1 MRALLAICLVALC
14 GFFFLKNSSQ
24 NRRICG
30 MSGDTII
37 TLGDSLANGYGVSE
51 NDSFAIKTALNLQK
65 RAIKRGIDGE
75 VSAGLLSRIDSELN
89 SQNLAAIIIS
99 IGGNDFLRKI
109 DKATTERNIR
119 EIVRKAKAKTTC
131 VVLLGVPDGL
141 LGGLTGGVSSI
152 YTDIAK
158 TEGILL
164 EKSAMPKILKQH
176 SLKID
181 EIHPNS
187 DGHAIIAENIA
198 KLIMDAK

>member
-14 GFFFLKNSSQ
+14 GFLFFKNSSQ
-24 NRRICG
+24 NRRICD

-51 NDSFAIKTALNLQK
+51 NDSFATKTALNLRK

-75 VSAGLLSRIDSELN
+75 VSSGLLSRIDSELN

-119 EIVRKAKAKTTC
+119 EIVRKAKAKTAC

-141 LGGLTGGVSSI
+141 LGGLAGGVSSI

-158 TEGILL
+158 SEGILL

-187 DGHAIIAENIA
+187 EGHAIIAENIA

>member
-1 MRALLAICLVALC
+1 
-14 GFFFLKNSSQ
+14 
-24 NRRICG
+24 

-51 NDSFAIKTALNLQK
+51 NDSFAIKTALNLRK

-109 DKATTERNIR
+109 DKATTEHNIR
-119 EIVRKAKAKTTC
+119 EIVRKAKVKTAC

-141 LGGLTGGVSSI
+141 LGGLAGGVSSI

-158 TEGILL
+158 AEGILL

>member
-14 GFFFLKNSSQ
+14 GFLFFKNSSQ
-24 NRRICG
+24 NRRICD

-37 TLGDSLANGYGVSE
+37 TIGDSLANGYGVSE
-51 NDSFAIKTALNLQK
+51 NDSFAIKTALNLRK
-65 RAIKRGIDGE
+65 RAIKRGIDGD

-89 SQNLAAIIIS
+89 SQNIAAIIIS

-119 EIVRKAKAKTTC
+119 EIVRKAKAKTAC

-158 TEGILL
+158 AEGILL

>member
-1 MRALLAICLVALC
+1 MKLLLAICLAILG
-14 GFFFLKNSSQ
+14 GFLIFKNSSQ
-24 NRRICG
+24 NRRICD
-30 MSGDTII
+30 MSNDTII

-51 NDSFAIKTALNLQK
+51 NDSFAFKTSQILRK

-89 SQNLAAIIIS
+89 SQNLVAIIIS

-109 DKATTERNIR
+109 SKATTERNIR
-119 EIVRKAKAKTTC
+119 EIVRKAKAKSTC

-158 TEGILL
+158 SEGVLL
-164 EKSAMPKILKQH
+164 EKSAMPQILKQH

-187 DGHAIIAENIA
+187 QGHAIIAQNIA

>member
-14 GFFFLKNSSQ
+14 GFLFFKNSSQ
-24 NRRICG
+24 NRRICD

-51 NDSFAIKTALNLQK
+51 NDSFAIKTALNLRK

-75 VSAGLLSRIDSELN
+75 VSSGLLSRIDSELN

-119 EIVRKAKAKTTC
+119 EIVRKAKAKTAC

-158 TEGILL
+158 VEGILL

-187 DGHAIIAENIA
+187 EGHAIIAENIA

>member
-14 GFFFLKNSSQ
+14 GFLFFKNSSQ
-24 NRRICG
+24 NRRICD

-51 NDSFAIKTALNLQK
+51 NDSFAIKTALNLRK

-119 EIVRKAKAKTTC
+119 EIVRKAKAKNTC

-152 YTDIAK
+152 YIDIAK
-158 TEGILL
+158 SEGILL

>member
-14 GFFFLKNSSQ
+14 GFFFFKNSSQ
-24 NRRICG
+24 NRRICD

-51 NDSFAIKTALNLQK
+51 NDSFAIKTALNLRK

-75 VSAGLLSRIDSELN
+75 VSSGLLSRIDSELN

-158 TEGILL
+158 SEGILL

-187 DGHAIIAENIA
+187 DGHAIIAQNIA

>member
-1 MRALLAICLVALC
+1 MRAFLAICLVALC
-14 GFFFLKNSSQ
+14 GFLFLKNSSQ
-24 NRRICG
+24 NRRICD

-51 NDSFAIKTALNLQK
+51 NDSFAIKTALGLQK

-75 VSAGLLSRIDSELN
+75 ISAGLLSRIDSELN

-158 TEGILL
+158 SEGVLL

-187 DGHAIIAENIA
+187 EGHAIIAENIA
-198 KLIMDAK
+198 KLIMNAK

>member
-1 MRALLAICLVALC
+1 MKIPLIICLAILG
-14 GFFFLKNSSQ
+14 GFLIFKNSSQ
-24 NRRICG
+24 NRRICD
-30 MSGDTII
+30 MSGDIII

-51 NDSFAIKTALNLQK
+51 DDSFAIKTALGLQK

-75 VSAGLLSRIDSELN
+75 VSSGLLSRIDSELS

-109 DKATTERNIR
+109 PKSTTERNIR

-131 VVLLGVPDGL
+131 VVLLGVPDGIF
-141 LGGLTGGVSSI
+141 GGLAGGVSSI

-158 TEGILL
+158 SEGILL
-164 EKSAMPKILKQH
+164 EKSAMPQILKQH

-187 DGHAIIAENIA
+187 EGHAIIAENIA